1 MTRLQ
6 LVSAIRSMGSYLCVG
21 LDTDPEKLPRH
32 LQDQYDRKS
41 ADAVFEF
48 NREIIDATKDHCVA
62 YKINT
67 AFYEAGG
74 VKGWEAMERTVNY
87 IPSTHFRIAD
97 AKRGDIGN
105 TSAQYARAFFETMP
119 FDAITVAPYMGW
131 DSVRPFLQYKDK
143 WTIVLGLTS
152 NPGADDFE
160 LQRMVEVGEGV
171 RMGGEESRTAFKT
184 LWAREEYLYE
194 RVLTTAADWGTP
206 ENLMFVIGATQA
218 EAFERVRQLTPDHF
232 YLVPGVGAQGG
243 SLEEISKKAMNK
255 DVGLL
260 VNASRAIIYASAGE
274 DFAEAARRAAAGY
287 HQEMKLYLHLD

>member
-67 AFYEAGG
+67 AFYEAEG

-105 TSAQYARAFFETMP
+105 TSAQYARAFFVTMP

-184 LWAREEYLYE
+184 MWAREEYLYE